1 MLFSYFMDGF
11 AFAGEALCG
20 KFFGARNADMLR
32 RCISRLFQW
41 ATGIAAVSTIIL
53 AAGMMPFM
61 HLLSNQPEIIAEAAH
76 YQLWAIGIPLAG
88 YVAFMWDG
96 ILVGVTR
103 TRLMLWSMI
112 GATATFFI
120 LNSAL
125 ATSLGNHALWL
136 AFIAYLFM
144 RGLLQTIFYRKK

>member
-1 MLFSYFMDGF
+1 
-11 AFAGEALCG
+11 
-20 KFFGARNADMLR
+20 
-32 RCISRLFQW
+32 
-41 ATGIAAVSTIIL
+41 
-53 AAGMMPFM
+53 
-61 HLLSNQPEIIAEAAH
+61 
-76 YQLWAIGIPLAG
+76 
-88 YVAFMWDG
+88 
-96 ILVGVTR
+96 
-103 TRLMLWSMI
+103 MI